1 MPPSVITT
9 SGSSTIVTASALSY
23 PANADPLTY
32 LPYDTPQLITSSGA
46 WRHPKP
52 GFPINLY
59 CVLIGGGGGGGGRNT
74 SSQKGGSG
82 GGSGYIQFIEL
93 SNVIANITATIGAG
107 GAGATAEDL
116 SGSTGGTTTFSTGS
130 IAGGAGGGPDTGGA
144 GALGGGGG
152 GTNDP
157 GMSGGGG
164 GEGTYIG
171 GGGGGGGIA
180 GSLGGESTYPTI
192 AKATLLNAGN
202 GRVTY
207 GGYPNGA
214 RGTNNTGAG
223 GYGGQPWIMFPY
235 LRTYGV
241 GGNGNAGG
249 GAGDVGTKG
258 CVAIF
263 YQRPN

>member
-59 CVLIGGGGGGGGRNT
+59 CVLLGGGGGGGGRNT
-74 SSQKGGSG
+74 GGLGGGG
-82 GGSGYIQFIEL
+82 GGSGYITFVEL

-107 GAGATAEDL
+107 GAGGAEDA
-116 SGSTGGTTTFSTGS
+116 SGSVGGTTTFSTSTAAG
-130 IAGGAGGGPDTGGA
+130 GGAGTPSVGGA
-144 GALGGGGG
+144 GAFGGGGG
-152 GTNDP
+152 GTNNP
-157 GMSGGGG
+157 GVGMNGGA
-164 GEGTYIG
+164 GTYIG
-171 GGGGGGGIA
+171 GGGGGGGVA
-180 GSLGGESTYPTI
+180 GSVGGETTWPTI

-214 RGTNNTGAG
+214 VGNASTGAG
-223 GYGGQPWIMFPY
+223 GPGGQPWMMFPY

-241 GGNGNAGG
+241 GGTGG
-249 GAGDVGTKG
+249 PFDPGSPGTKG